1 MALVGFTRTLAL
13 EGLKYNILASVLVHS
28 AATSTTEG
36 FAPAD
41 KLAAVELD
49 SAVALAAALVHPS
62 NAKETGSIFHTCRG
76 RICKVR
82 RERSE
87 GIQMRPDHSLTPA
100 VIKTNL
106 DTAVDFSRRSQY
118 PTGVSNSI
126 GNLEKGLQLPENPQL
141 EELNF
146 KGKVAL
152 VTGAGTGLGRAY
164 AHAFAKAGA
173 QVVVNDV
180 KSSDKAVQEIKSF
193 GGDAVGVELS
203 VEDGAGVVE
212 ACLAAYGRLD
222 IIVNNAGIL
231 RDKAFINMTDQL
243 WSPVLGVHLN
253 GTYKITK
260 AAWPHFVRQRYGRI
274 VNVTSTT
281 GIYGKFGQTNYAT
294 AVGTFAR

>member
-13 EGLKYNILASVLVHS
+13 EGLKYNILTNVLDPS
-28 AATSTTEG
+28 IATSTTG
-36 FAPAD
+36 SFAPTD
-41 KLAAVELD
+41 TLAAVELD
-49 SAVALAAALVHPS
+49 SIVALAAALVHSS
-62 NAKETGSIFHTCRG
+62 NTNETGSIFQACRG

-106 DTAVDFSRRSQY
+106 ETAVDFSRRSQY
-118 PTGVSNSI
+118 PAGVSNSM
-126 GNLEKGLQLPENPQL
+126 GNLEKGLKLPKNPQL

-146 KGKVAL
+146 RGKVAL

-173 QVVVNDV
+173 KVVVNDV
-180 KSSDKAVQEIKSF
+180 KSSDKVTHEIKNF
-193 GGDAVGVELS
+193 GGDAVGVDLS
-203 VEDGAGVVE
+203 VEDGAGVVG
-212 ACLAAYGRLD
+212 ACLAAYGHLD

-243 WSPVLGVHLN
+243 WNPVLGVHLN

-260 AAWPHFVRQRYGRI
+260 AAWPHFVQQRYGWV
-274 VNVTSTT
+274 VNITSTT

-294 AVGTFAR
+294 AVSTLP